1 MYNFSYFKCRFT
13 RCELGIGGTP
23 SLQGKG
29 ALVDILDADSREI
42 DSLIFAHT
50 QKQLVY
56 YHEYAMPPQNGLFVV
71 RAANYR
77 VRESVGDHFEVIT
90 KADHPYVYVVIDAEP
105 DEPLIAIENCMF
117 CKRAKDEVALVLGY
131 TLCRELRVVGWK
143 VKLEPY
149 DANQEETS
157 RITKMMAVIND
168 PQNAERTLENMNGMK
183 RTDLLIRNYLRYKAK
198 QTGMRKSDELRDYV
212 LIKDAELVIE
222 LLDGVLRKLK
232 GSKNVSRPIRFLQDH
247 DIIARPTFKAL
258 IKCYPYLKGKVSESR
273 FNDYTNIDK
282 KEHFKDDKL
291 YDKYHETFS
300 TILKDITE

>member
-42 DSLIFAHT
+42 NSLIFAHT

-56 YHEYAMPPQNGLFVV
+56 YHEYAMLPQNGLFVV
-71 RAANYR
+71 RAANIR

-90 KADHPYVYVVIDAEP
+90 KADYPYVYVVIDAEP

-258 IKCYPYLKGKVSESR
+258 IKCYPYLKDKVSESR

>member
-29 ALVDILDADSREI
+29 ALVDILDTDSRGI
-42 DSLIFAHT
+42 NFLMLTHT
-50 QKQLVY
+50 HKQLIY
-56 YHEYAMPPQNGLFVV
+56 HHEYALPPRNGLYVM
-71 RAANYR
+71 RAANNR
-77 VRESVGDHFEVIT
+77 VREYVGDHFEVIT
-90 KADHPYVYVVIDAEP
+90 KADHPYVYVVIDTQP
-105 DEPLIAIENCMF
+105 DEPLVAIENCMF
-117 CKRAKDEVALVLGY
+117 CKRAKNEVLQVLEY
-131 TLCRELRVVGWK
+131 SLCRELGAAGWK
-143 VKLEPY
+143 VKLTPY
-149 DANQEETS
+149 NPKCEETS
-157 RITKMMAVIND
+157 RITDVMAGIND
-168 PQNAERTLENMNGMK
+168 PQNAERTIENINAI
-183 RTDLLIRNYLRYKAK
+183 RTSGFLIGDYLHFKAR
-198 QTGMRKSDELRDYV
+198 QTALRKSDNLEDYI
-212 LIKDAELVIE
+212 LCDDTELVLK

-258 IKCYPYLKGKVSESR
+258 IKCYPYLKDKVSESR

-282 KEHFKDDKL
+282 KEYFKDDKL

>member
-42 DSLIFAHT
+42 NSLIFAHT

-56 YHEYAMPPQNGLFVV
+56 YHEYAMLPQNGLFVV
-71 RAANYR
+71 RAANIR

-90 KADHPYVYVVIDAEP
+90 KADYPYVYVVIDAEP

>member
-42 DSLIFAHT
+42 NSLIFAHT

-56 YHEYAMPPQNGLFVV
+56 YHEYAMLPQNGLFVV
-71 RAANYR
+71 RAANIR

>member
-13 RCELGIGGTP
+13 RCELGIGGMP

-42 DSLIFAHT
+42 NSLIFAHT

-71 RAANYR
+71 RAANNR
-77 VRESVGDHFEVIT
+77 VREYVGDHFEVIT
-90 KADHPYVYVVIDAEP
+90 KADYPYVYVVIDTEP

-131 TLCRELRVVGWK
+131 TLSINLEGVGWK

-157 RITKMMAVIND
+157 RITKVMTEIND
-168 PQNAERTLENMNGMK
+168 PQNAERSLEKMYGIK
-183 RTDLLIRNYLRYKAK
+183 KTDLLIRNCLHHKAK
-198 QTGMRKSDELRDYV
+198 QMGMRKSDELRDYV

-258 IKCYPYLKGKVSESR
+258 IKCYPYLKDKVSESR
-273 FNDYTNIDK
+273 FNDYTNTDK
-282 KEHFKDDKL
+282 KEYFKGDKL